1 MRIKGSEEYPLS
13 LHNNNLPP
21 FLSISLSLFLVTLTV
36 PRFASVAYFTFQP
49 DFQGNH
55 FRETW
60 RPIGRHVIGYWKRP
74 ISKFHYRFR
83 ATRIPQYLTTS
94 IQDVT
99 LVSDGFT
106 SLFVFYSY
114 ISDSTRGRPR
124 ILETLHGKQ
133 RRVLPVL
140 SPIPNFIYIFRW
152 HKFFLSANGR
162 NPRFSSFGYPNFNPR
177 GNARYW
183 LQNSYNF

>member
-1 MRIKGSEEYPLS
+1 M
-13 LHNNNLPP
+13 
-21 FLSISLSLFLVTLTV
+21 
-36 PRFASVAYFTFQP
+36 AYFTFQGTISR
-49 DFQGNH
+49 DH
-55 FRETW
+55 FRETCS
-60 RPIGRHVIGYWKRP
+60 PIGRHVIGYWKRP

-140 SPIPNFIYIFRW
+140 SPIPNFIYIYIFRRY
-152 HKFFLSANGR
+152 KFTLVQMDE
-162 NPRFSSFGYPNFNPR
+162 NPRFSSDSEYPNFILRTIFEFLNKYC
-177 GNARYW
+177 NW
-183 LQNSYNF
+183 LIRIYYRIRIIFKLRNIDQIYLLTNGIKRDIINYIQQ

>member
-140 SPIPNFIYIFRW
+140 SPIPNFIYIYIY
-152 HKFFLSANGR
+152 LDDIN
-162 NPRFSSFGYPNFNPR
+162 SSLMQMDEILVFHR
-177 GNARYW
+177 IRI
-183 LQNSYNF
+183 S

>member
-140 SPIPNFIYIFRW
+140 SPIPNFIYIYIFRW

-162 NPRFSSFGYPNFNPR
+162 NPRFPSDSDILILILGET
-177 GNARYW
+177 
-183 LQNSYNF
+183 QDID